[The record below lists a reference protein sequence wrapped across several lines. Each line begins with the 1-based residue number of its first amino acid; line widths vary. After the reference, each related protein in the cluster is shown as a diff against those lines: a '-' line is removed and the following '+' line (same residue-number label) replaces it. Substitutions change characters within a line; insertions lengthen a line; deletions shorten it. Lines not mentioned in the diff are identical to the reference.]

1 MQVFTTIFLVE
12 TLRAN
17 IECVEQA
24 DGIDQ
29 NHPGAIEFKE
39 ALQKCI
45 SRLEGRNL
53 SAPDDPED
61 FR

>member
-17 IECVEQA
+17 IECVEES

-39 ALQKCI
+39 TLQRCI
-45 SRLEGRNL
+45 SRLEGRDFPGSDN
-53 SAPDDPED
+53 PDQN
-61 FR
+61 

>member
-1 MQVFTTIFLVE
+1 MQVFTTIFLIE

-17 IECVEQA
+17 IECVEET

-29 NHPGAIEFKE
+29 NHPGAVEFKE
-39 ALQKCI
+39 ALRECI

-53 SAPDDPED
+53 AAFNPPDEN
-61 FR
+61 

>member
-1 MQVFTTIFLVE
+1 MKVFTTIFLVE

-29 NHPGAIEFKE
+29 NHPGAVEFKE
-39 ALQKCI
+39 ALQRCI
-45 SRLEGRNL
+45 SRLDSRNL
-53 SAPDDPED
+53 AAFDNPED
-61 FR
+61 N